1 MSTKKRYIQ
10 NANLISEQ
18 RYLNNRSL
26 METEDPTRPP
36 KKEGQVDVA
45 SMGVNTND
53 VVTQQSILTQL
64 QPYSNRVNLGE
75 LKPLIGTENFFNKL
89 NEFITLS
96 PDVSSSDKKT
106 ITGESVKLEL
116 PGGIKLKA
124 TFGIGTGGKITGVD
138 DVGITKNIGPV
149 NLGVRYKNPTDNFNI
164 SNLQVGAKITIPQ
177 TNKNKPH
184 GTML

>member
-18 RYLNNRSL
+18 RYLNTRSL
-26 METEDPTRPP
+26 MEVEDPVTPP
-36 KKEGQVDVA
+36 KQTDVA

-53 VVTQQSILTQL
+53 VATQQSILTQL
-64 QPYSNRVNLGE
+64 QPYSNKVDLE
-75 LKPLIGTENFFNKL
+75 ILKPLVGTENFFNKL
-89 NEFITLS
+89 NEFIILS
-96 PDVSSSDKKT
+96 PDVASDKKT
-106 ITGESVKLEL
+106 ITGEEVKLQL

-124 TFGIGTGGKITGVD
+124 TFGLGTGGKVTGVN
-138 DVGITKNIGPV
+138 DVGITKNVGPV
-149 NLGVRYKNPTDNFNI
+149 NFGVKYKNPTDNFNI